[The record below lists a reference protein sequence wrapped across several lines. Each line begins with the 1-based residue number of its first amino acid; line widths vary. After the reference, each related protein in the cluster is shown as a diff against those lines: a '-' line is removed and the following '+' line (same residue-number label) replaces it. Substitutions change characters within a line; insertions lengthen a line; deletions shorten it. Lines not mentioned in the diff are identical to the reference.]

1 MSASGFVVALVR
13 LAVLAFPSAVAVWRP
28 RRRLTAIRGV
38 EAAMVDTVV
47 AVGIVVV
54 AAELLGLVGALR
66 FGWLAGLLWLIA
78 LASLWATRSIMPRDP
93 AIEPDRPATAD
104 CKRVRAQL
112 MCRWSAV
119 IVVAVVVAQWVLA
132 TVNSLGGGMYS
143 FDVLWYHM
151 PFAAGFAQT
160 ASVTHIQFTQADPYV
175 AYYPATSEL
184 LNGLGI
190 VALRN
195 DFLSPLLNLGWLAL
209 ALTASWSIGRRW
221 RVELLTLAVGAM
233 MLSLPVF
240 STTQPGEAFNDVVGL
255 AALLTAI
262 ALLASCDRSGL
273 RLIAVGTA
281 LGLAVGTKY
290 TFVVPAVVLV
300 LGVPLITS
308 ARRLARTALVAVPLV
323 LTAAWWYVRAIIH
336 TGSPLGIHTRIGP
349 LHLPGPH
356 SPLADAQQQTVL
368 SQIRHVSLWGSRF
381 IPGLTHALGVMWP
394 VIVVAWIVAVVLTLT
409 LIDDRFLR
417 VLAIAAALAGITY
430 LLFPTGAYAI
440 AQSSEL
446 FAVNLRY
453 AVPALTLG
461 LMLAPILV
469 RLRAPRFVAW
479 LGPVLVIATVAAQLE
494 PNLWPTQKARHIAF
508 LAATLAVLVS
518 AAATAARVQ
527 RLPRLKPGLLAVA
540 VSVIAVLVAGVGFVA
555 QRHYFRE
562 RYRVGDA
569 TAPGLGPI
577 YGWAQTIAHAKIALY
592 GTVEQYPLYGAMASN
607 RVTYLGRNTQN
618 GGFAPIDS
626 CPAWQRALRLGGYR
640 YLVLTPGPTA
650 SIPVAWTA
658 QDRDLKPILHPT
670 PDEWVFE
677 ITGKSPQV
685 RCG

>member
-1 MSASGFVVALVR
+1 
-13 LAVLAFPSAVAVWRP
+13 
-28 RRRLTAIRGV
+28 
-38 EAAMVDTVV
+38 MVDTIV
-47 AVGIVVV
+47 AVGVVVV

-78 LASLWATRSIMPRDP
+78 LASLWPTRSIMPRDP
-93 AIEPDRPATAD
+93 AIEADRPATASG
-104 CKRVRAQL
+104 KGARAHL
-112 MCRWSAV
+112 VCRWSAV
-119 IVVAVVVAQWVLA
+119 IVVAVVVAQWALA
-132 TVNSLGGGMYS
+132 TANSLGGGMFS

-190 VALRN
+190 AAFGN

-221 RVELLTLAVGAM
+221 RVELLTLTVGAM

-262 ALLASCDRSGL
+262 ALLAPCEWSRL
-273 RLIAVGTA
+273 RLLAVGTA

-300 LGVPLITS
+300 LGVPFITS
-308 ARRLARTALVAVPLV
+308 ARRLLRTALVAVPLV
-323 LTAAWWYVRAIIH
+323 LTAGWWYLRAIIH
-336 TGSPLGIHTRIGP
+336 TGSPLGIRTRIGP
-349 LHLPGPH
+349 LHLPGPR

-368 SQIRHVSLWGSRF
+368 SQIRHVWLWGSRL
-381 IPGLTHALGVMWP
+381 IPGLTHALGVLWP

-409 LIDDRFLR
+409 LIEDRFLR
-417 VLAIAAALAGITY
+417 VLAIAAAVAGITY

-440 AQSSEL
+440 AQSSQL

-461 LMLAPILV
+461 LMLAPILA
-469 RLRAPRFVAW
+469 RLRAPRLVAW
-479 LGPVLVIATVAAQLE
+479 VGPVLVIAALAAQLE
-494 PNLWPTQKARHIAF
+494 PNLWPTQKARHVAF
-508 LAATLAVLVS
+508 LAATLAVLAS
-518 AAATAARVQ
+518 ATATAARAR
-527 RLPRLKPGLLAVA
+527 RLPRPKPGVLAAVA
-540 VSVIAVLVAGVGFVA
+540 AVMVVVVAGGGFVA

-569 TAPGLGPI
+569 TAPGLGTI
-577 YGWAQTIAHAKIALY
+577 YAWAQTIAHARIALY
-592 GTVEQYPLYGAMASN
+592 GTVEQYPLYGATASN

-640 YLVLTPGPTA
+640 YLVLTPGPTG
-650 SIPVAWTA
+650 SIAVAWSA
-658 QDRDLKPILHPT
+658 QDPDLKPILHPT
-670 PDEWVFE
+670 PDVWVFE
-677 ITGKSPQV
+677 ITAKSPQV
-685 RCG
+685 HCG

>member
-13 LAVLAFPSAVAVWRP
+13 LAVLAFPSTIAVWRL
-28 RRRLTAIRGV
+28 RRRLTAIRGA
-38 EAAMVDTVV
+38 EAAMVDTIV
-47 AVGIVVV
+47 AVGVVVV

-93 AIEPDRPATAD
+93 AIEADRPATASG
-104 CKRVRAQL
+104 KGARAHL
-112 MCRWSAV
+112 VCRWSAV
-119 IVVAVVVAQWVLA
+119 IVVAVVVAQWALA
-132 TVNSLGGGMYS
+132 TANSLGGGMFS

-190 VALRN
+190 AAFGN

-221 RVELLTLAVGAM
+221 RVELLTLTVGAM

-262 ALLASCDRSGL
+262 ALLAPCEWSRL
-273 RLIAVGTA
+273 RLLAVGTA

-300 LGVPLITS
+300 LGVPFITS
-308 ARRLARTALVAVPLV
+308 ARRLLRTALVAVPLV
-323 LTAAWWYVRAIIH
+323 LTAGWWYLRAIIH
-336 TGSPLGIHTRIGP
+336 TGSPLGIRTRIGP
-349 LHLPGPH
+349 LHLPGPR

-368 SQIRHVSLWGSRF
+368 SQIRHVWLWGSRL
-381 IPGLTHALGVMWP
+381 IPGLTHALGVLWP

-409 LIDDRFLR
+409 LIEDRFLR
-417 VLAIAAALAGITY
+417 VLAIAAAVAGITY

-440 AQSSEL
+440 AQSSQL

-461 LMLAPILV
+461 LMLAPILA
-469 RLRAPRFVAW
+469 RLRAPRLVAW
-479 LGPVLVIATVAAQLE
+479 VGPVLVIAALAAQLE
-494 PNLWPTQKARHIAF
+494 PNLWPTQKARHVAF
-508 LAATLAVLVS
+508 LAATLAVLAS
-518 AAATAARVQ
+518 ATATAARAR
-527 RLPRLKPGLLAVA
+527 RLPRPKPGVLAAVA
-540 VSVIAVLVAGVGFVA
+540 AVMVVVVAGGGFVA

-569 TAPGLGPI
+569 TAPGLGTI
-577 YGWAQTIAHAKIALY
+577 YAWAQTIAHARIALY
-592 GTVEQYPLYGAMASN
+592 GTVEQYPLYGATASN

-640 YLVLTPGPTA
+640 YLVLTPGPTG
-650 SIPVAWTA
+650 SIAVAWSA
-658 QDRDLKPILHPT
+658 QDPDLKPILHPT
-670 PDEWVFE
+670 PDVWVFE
-677 ITGKSPQV
+677 ITAKSPQV
-685 RCG
+685 HCG